1 MVRLFSLRT
10 SVAAVLLGTASSQL
24 AAADP
29 PTNSTAAV
37 HILRPLTVQKIDD
50 LEFGWISAT
59 AAGTIVLNP
68 VNGAITTTGGVLPLG
83 GTPRAAQFAG
93 AASGN
98 AVVNIKLPNQP
109 VTLTRAGGTETITLS
124 KFTLDG
130 PDKRTMAQASSFNFK
145 VGGTLTVGAN
155 QADGNYEGTFT
166 VTVQYP

>member
-1 MVRLFSLRT
+1 M
-10 SVAAVLLGTASSQL
+10 
-24 AAADP
+24 P

-37 HILRPLTVQKIDD
+37 QILRPLTVQKVED
-50 LEFGWISAT
+50 LDFGWLSAPT
-59 AAGTIVLNP
+59 GGTIILDP
-68 VNGAITTTGGVLPLG
+68 SDGSISTTGGLLPLG
-83 GTPRAAQFAG
+83 GTPRAAQFTG

-130 PDKRTMAQASSFNFK
+130 PDKRAMARAGSFDFR